1 MKVLLSDT
9 VLSKTFWLLH
19 TNDVPML
26 EHVRRSLFF
35 HDYARDYVIPL
46 VTWRHYIFISFYRQL
61 PSCRMNMKR
70 NRFSFF
76 LFSFFRRRKY
86 FFSDR
91 NLKIRNIKIY
101 DITKGMYNYFSGGF
115 NINIVHFLFVASL

>member
-61 PSCRMNMKR
+61 PRCRMNMKR
-70 NRFSFF
+70 NRF
-76 LFSFFRRRKY
+76 FFRRRKY

-101 DITKGMYNYFSGGF
+101 DITKGMYNSFSGRF